1 MSIDKYKLHQ
11 QLDNQGTM
19 RLSEAM
25 QLGIKDPIEN
35 HEEIDNVFK
44 VALILL
50 LVGPDVSA
58 EVLRQLT
65 PEDVQRIS
73 SRMATMQFLEKE
85 TVVQV
90 LDEFKEI
97 TTSHASIGGKDIL
110 AETIKLLGEGEP
122 PRLHGLE
129 AFASFGTDE
138 LYSIIKNEHPQIVA
152 SLATFLK
159 PEQTSALMEM
169 FPEEKRN
176 ELMLRI
182 ALLDKVDPDAMRVL
196 NDAMMQV
203 VGKVAEKGVS
213 GVGGI
218 SPVADILNLMDIQK
232 NESAIN
238 SIREHDP
245 ELADLIVEKMFVFE
259 DFLTVEDGSLET
271 LLLDVPQNVL
281 ILALKGAS
289 PKLRDKIFGNLTRRT
304 AERIRDELDTL
315 PPVRVSEVQE
325 NQREII
331 QLARRL
337 AGEGKIYLRS
347 AQKDDLI

>member
-1 MSIDKYKLHQ
+1 MSVDKYKSQ
-11 QLDNQGTM
+11 QQSDSHSKM
-19 RLSEAM
+19 RHSEAM
-25 QLGIKDPIEN
+25 ELGIQDPIEG
-35 HEEIDNVFK
+35 EETLDNAFK

-50 LVGPDVSA
+50 MVGSDISA
-58 EVLRQLT
+58 EVLRQVT
-65 PEDVQRIS
+65 PEEVQRIS
-73 SRMATMQFLEKE
+73 SRMATMQLLDKE

-90 LDEFKEI
+90 LAEFKDI
-97 TTSHASIGGKDIL
+97 TTMNASLGGKDVL
-110 AETIKLLGEGEP
+110 AETLKRLGEGEA

-129 AFASFGTDE
+129 AITSFGTDE
-138 LYSIIKNEHPQIVA
+138 LYAIIKNEHPQIVA

-159 PEQTSALMEM
+159 PEQTSTLMAL
-169 FPEEKRN
+169 FPEDKRN
-176 ELMLRI
+176 ELVLRI
-182 ALLDKVDPDAMRVL
+182 ALLDKVDSDAIHVL
-196 NDAMMQV
+196 NDAMVQV
-203 VGKVAEKGVS
+203 VGKVAEKGAT

-218 SPVADILNLMDIQK
+218 RPVADILNLMDIQK

-238 SIREHDP
+238 SIREYDP

-259 DFLTVEDGSLET
+259 DFLTVEDSSLET
-271 LLLDVPQNVL
+271 LLLAVPQNVL

-289 PKLRDKIFGNLTRRT
+289 PKLRDKMFANLTRRS

-331 QLARRL
+331 QLARKL
-337 AGEGKIYLRS
+337 AAEGAIYLRS

>member
-11 QLDNQGTM
+11 QMDSQSTM

-25 QLGIKDPIEN
+25 QLGIQDPVED
-35 HEEIDNVFK
+35 HEEIDNAFK

-50 LVGPDVSA
+50 MVGPDISA
-58 EVLRQLT
+58 EVLRELS

-85 TVVQV
+85 IVVEV
-90 LDEFKEI
+90 LEEFRYI

-110 AETIKLLGEGEP
+110 AETIRLLGDGEP

-129 AFASFGTDE
+129 AFASFSNDE
-138 LYSIIKNEHPQIVA
+138 LYSIVKNEHPQIVA

-159 PEQTSALMEM
+159 PEQTSALMEL
-169 FPEEKRN
+169 FPEDKRN

-218 SPVADILNLMDIQK
+218 SPVAEILNLMDIQK
-232 NESAIN
+232 NESAVS
-238 SIREHDP
+238 SIREYDP

-259 DFLTVEDGSLET
+259 DFLTVEDSSLET
-271 LLLDVPQNVL
+271 LLLEVPQNIL

-289 PKLRDKIFGNLTRRT
+289 PKLRDKIFSNLTRRS

-331 QLARRL
+331 QLARKL
-337 AGEGKIYLRS
+337 AGEGRIYLRS

>member
-11 QLDNQGTM
+11 QMDNQSTM

-25 QLGIKDPIEN
+25 QLGIKDPAEN
-35 HEEIDNVFK
+35 HVEIDNVFK

-58 EVLRQLT
+58 EVLRELT

-90 LDEFKEI
+90 LEEFKQI

-259 DFLTVEDGSLET
+259 DFLTVEDSSLET

>member
-11 QLDNQGTM
+11 QADQSTM

-25 QLGIKDPIEN
+25 QLGIKDPLEDN
-35 HEEIDNVFK
+35 DEIDNVFK

-50 LVGPDVSA
+50 MVGPDVSA
-58 EVLRQLT
+58 EVLRELT
-65 PEDVQRIS
+65 AEDVQRIS

-85 TVVQV
+85 TVVMV
-90 LDEFKEI
+90 LEEFRQI

-129 AFASFGTDE
+129 AFASFSNDE

-159 PEQTSALMEM
+159 PEQTSALMEL

-196 NDAMMQV
+196 NDAMLQV
-203 VGKVAEKGVS
+203 VGRVAESGVS

-232 NESAIN
+232 NESAIS
-238 SIREHDP
+238 SIREYDP

-259 DFLTVEDGSLET
+259 DFLTVEDASLET
-271 LLLDVPQNVL
+271 LLLAVPQDVL

-289 PKLRDKIFGNLTRRT
+289 PKLRDKIFGNLTRRS

>member
-11 QLDNQGTM
+11 QADQGTM

-25 QLGIKDPIEN
+25 QLGIKDP
-35 HEEIDNVFK
+35 HEDNDEIDNVFK

-50 LVGPDVSA
+50 MVGPDVSA
-58 EVLRQLT
+58 EVLRELT

-85 TVVQV
+85 TVVMV
-90 LDEFKEI
+90 LEEFRQI

-129 AFASFGTDE
+129 AFASFSNDE

-159 PEQTSALMEM
+159 PEQTSALMEL

-196 NDAMMQV
+196 NDAMLQV
-203 VGKVAEKGVS
+203 VGRVAESGVS

-232 NESAIN
+232 NESAIS
-238 SIREHDP
+238 SIREYDP

-259 DFLTVEDGSLET
+259 DFLTVEDASLET
-271 LLLDVPQNVL
+271 LLLAVPQDVL

-289 PKLRDKIFGNLTRRT
+289 PKLRDKIFGNLTRRS

>member
-1 MSIDKYKLHQ
+1 MSVDKYKLHQ
-11 QLDNQGTM
+11 GDPQGTV

-25 QLGIKDPIEN
+25 QLGIQAPIDGVEDR
-35 HEEIDNVFK
+35 DNVFK

-50 LVGPDVSA
+50 MVGPDVSA

-65 PEDVQRIS
+65 PEEVQKIS

-85 TVVQV
+85 IVVEV
-90 LDEFKEI
+90 LREFHAI
-97 TTSHASIGGKDIL
+97 TTSHATIGGKGIL
-110 AETIKLLGEGEP
+110 EETIKILGEGEP
-122 PRLHGLE
+122 PRLLGLE
-129 AFASFGTDE
+129 AFASFNTDE

-159 PEQTSALMEM
+159 PEQTSALMEL

-196 NDAMMQV
+196 NDAMLQV

-218 SPVADILNLMDIQK
+218 SPVADILNLMDIKK
-232 NESAIN
+232 NESAIS
-238 SIREHDP
+238 SIREYDP

-259 DFLTVEDGSLET
+259 DFLDVEDSSLET
-271 LLLDVPQNVL
+271 LLLEVPQNVL
-281 ILALKGAS
+281 IMALKGAS
-289 PKLRDKIFGNLTRRT
+289 PKLRDKIFGNLTRRS

-331 QLARRL
+331 QLARKL
-337 AGEGKIYLRS
+337 AGEGRIYLRS
-347 AQKDDLI
+347 AHKDDLI